1 MNKKKLI
8 IIVSVILSII
18 AIIAILFFS
27 SLNPVS
33 KKSEVVNFTVANGD
47 SKKTIVDNLKNA
59 DLIKNEYSALIYI
72 FISGKTN
79 IQAGNYELNRN
90 MSVNDIIE
98 VLSEGKIKDAKKE
111 EVSITFKEGKT
122 LKEYLKLV
130 AENTNLEYDT
140 ICEEINNKDFLKKLI
155 DEYWFLDDEILNSDI
170 YYSLE
175 GYLYPNTYNFYVD
188 TTLETVV
195 KKMLDETSKKME
207 PLKNQINNSSYSV
220 HEILTMASIIEK
232 EAINYEDRTKV
243 SQVIYKR
250 LSVNMNLGMDVTTYY
265 GVQKDMKEILTDVDL
280 NDKNPY
286 NTRRSDLIGL
296 PIGPICNP
304 SFDSIKAALNPSNTN
319 YLYFF
324 ADIVTGNVYFTADY
338 NEFLE
343 FKRLYG

>member
-18 AIIAILFFS
+18 AIITILFFS
-27 SLNPVS
+27 SLSSVS
-33 KKSEVVNFTVANGD
+33 KKNEVVNFVVTSGD
-47 SKKTIVDNLKNA
+47 SKQTIVKNLKNA
-59 DLIKNEYSALIYI
+59 NLIKNEYSTLIYI
-72 FISGKTN
+72 MISGKTN

-90 MSVNDIIE
+90 MSVNDIIDI
-98 VLSEGKIKDAKKE
+98 LSEGKIKGEKKE
-111 EVSITFKEGKT
+111 EVSITFKEGIT

-155 DEYWFLDDEILNSDI
+155 DEYWFLSDEILNSDI

-175 GYLYPNTYNFYVD
+175 GYLYPDTYNFYVE
-188 TTLETVV
+188 TTLQAVIR
-195 KKMLDETSKKME
+195 KMLDETSKKLE
-207 PLKNQINNSSYSV
+207 SLKNDINNSSYSI
-220 HEILTMASIIEK
+220 HELYTMASIIEK
-232 EAINYEDRTKV
+232 EAISYEDRTKV

-265 GVQKDMKEILTDVDL
+265 GVQKDMKETLTDVDL

>member
-90 MSVNDIIE
+90 MSVNDIVE
-98 VLSEGKIKDAKKE
+98 VLSEGKIKDEKKE

-188 TTLETVV
+188 TTLEAVV
-195 KKMLDETSKKME
+195 KKMLDETSKKIE

-265 GVQKDMKEILTDVDL
+265 GVQKDMKEILTNVDL

-304 SFDSIKAALNPSNTN
+304 SFDSIKAALNPSNTD

-324 ADIVTGNVYFTADY
+324 ADIVTCNVYFTADY